1 VTDAPARGAASEARR
16 EVAMDRLLLTVGVVI
31 GVPLATVGYIVLAEK
46 LLGLLPER
54 RQTPIRPW
62 LWLAPALVLLAVFL
76 VYPSLGTIYSSL
88 FNADLSQAVGLENY
102 QYIFTNGVMLTAL
115 RNNVIWV
122 VFFTSI
128 TLIFGLLAAVLSDR
142 VKYESAAKSVIFLP
156 MAISFVAAG
165 VIWKFMYDFR
175 PPSTPQ
181 TGTLNA
187 FLMMIIPG
195 FQPQAWLINE
205 PVNNLF
211 LIVVAIW
218 TWTGFA
224 MVILSASLKG
234 IAPELLEAARV
245 DGAGETRIF
254 FSIIVPLISSTI
266 AVVATTLVI
275 FALKAFDIVYVMTN
289 GNYGTEVIANRMYKE
304 MFNFRNFGRA
314 SAIAVVLL
322 AAIVPVMLVNVRRFR
337 QQEELR

>member
-1 VTDAPARGAASEARR
+1 
-16 EVAMDRLLLTVGVVI
+16 
-31 GVPLATVGYIVLAEK
+31 
-46 LLGLLPER
+46 
-54 RQTPIRPW
+54 
-62 LWLAPALVLLAVFL
+62 
-76 VYPSLGTIYSSL
+76 
-88 FNADLSQAVGLENY
+88 
-102 QYIFTNGVMLTAL
+102 
-115 RNNVIWV
+115 
-122 VFFTSI
+122 
-128 TLIFGLLAAVLSDR
+128 
-142 VKYESAAKSVIFLP
+142 
-156 MAISFVAAG
+156 
-165 VIWKFMYDFR
+165 MYDYR
-175 PPSTPQ
+175 PPGSPQ

-187 FLMMIIPG
+187 FLMMVIPG

-224 MVILSASLKG
+224 MVILSAALKG
-234 IAPELLEAARV
+234 ISQELLEAARV

-254 FSIIVPLISSTI
+254 FSIIVPLIGSTI

-289 GNYGTEVIANRMYKE
+289 GNFGTEVIANRMYKE
-304 MFNFRNFGRA
+304 MFNFRHFGRA